1 MTRAPD
7 SRGRARDDVH
17 RGVLILAETGEG
29 GHRIGKRV
37 IGLPNKK
44 IAIINGLVVRP
55 SPPPDGNRPRRVAS
69 GRRLGH
75 RGVMEYEAD
84 WVTAYG
90 NEDGRSTVN
99 RMLSERVAGG
109 WEVHSH
115 SVVQVESTGQSEY
128 VPQGHPLFTHFFLFR
143 R

>member
-1 MTRAPD
+1 
-7 SRGRARDDVH
+7 
-17 RGVLILAETGEG
+17 
-29 GHRIGKRV
+29 
-37 IGLPNKK
+37 
-44 IAIINGLVVRP
+44 
-55 SPPPDGNRPRRVAS
+55 
-69 GRRLGH
+69 
-75 RGVMEYEAD
+75 MEYEAG

-90 NEDGRSTVN
+90 NEDGLSTVN